1 MVYAFS
7 FRSNASYNFTHA
19 VQGTSYRVHMIY
31 DRYTD
36 SYYMSIDK
44 LVNGAF
50 KRILQ
55 GVRVTT
61 GINILLQYNYLA
73 IGGIWIIP
81 ISDDVIDKIPGA
93 ATSVSSYIFTW
104 IHD

>member
-7 FRSNASYNFTHA
+7 FKSNASYNFTHV
-19 VQGTSYRVHMIY
+19 VQGNSYRVHMIY

-36 SYYMSIDK
+36 SYYIRIDK

-50 KRILQ
+50 TRLLQ
-55 GVRVTT
+55 GVRITT
-61 GINILLQYNYLA
+61 GINILLQYNYLEL
-73 IGGIWIIP
+73 GGIWVIP
-81 ISDDVIDKIPGA
+81 ISDNTVNDIPNA
-93 ATSVSSYIFTW
+93 STIVSGYVFTW